1 MLSVRLKERLS
12 VCNTFCYQVKNLLFR
27 FISDSFLICKFFHI
41 SSFRYPSLFDFIFNQ
56 LQLATDAISRNE
68 RPMNLHPLLLLLG
81 RLYPSSLE
89 GCESNLQL
97 SVFLP
102 FIVKCSVCPELET
115 RRLAVKSIAALIP
128 PNKLFEQQLSAFSLL
143 HVRYKHL

>member
-1 MLSVRLKERLS
+1 
-12 VCNTFCYQVKNLLFR
+12 
-27 FISDSFLICKFFHI
+27 
-41 SSFRYPSLFDFIFNQ
+41 
-56 LQLATDAISRNE
+56 
-68 RPMNLHPLLLLLG
+68 MNLHPLLLLLG

-128 PNKLFEQQLSAFSLL
+128 PNKLFEQQLKAFSLL
-143 HVRYKHL
+143 HVRLKPSEHFLFKNSF